1 MKISKK
7 VTGRKMEIGAS
18 LQVRKIDSLKLG
30 KRREELVCSRTVDI
44 WGQFATAGRP

>member
-1 MKISKK
+1 
-7 VTGRKMEIGAS
+7 MEIGAS